1 MSETERSSKM
11 KTIKDKE
18 EKLEINL
25 EDNPRISTIT

>member
-18 EKLEINL
+18 ENLEINL